1 MFDPRL
7 APPSTSVTLRPMVN
21 PRPVVKVAP
30 IFDGH
35 RCVIVDNFLAEPET
49 MVEYAVFQRG
59 EFLESAGSYYPGPE
73 LPLTGR
79 FVSSVQEA
87 FLLHARTPL
96 NARRVLGIAS
106 RLSLVTRRPEQ
117 LLPGQRMPHRDS
129 YDLDELEGVGAMV
142 LYLFKDERL
151 GGTSFF
157 KPKVS
162 PAEITALLRELRR
175 MELAGESPVLNAPPT
190 FAIASDEHF
199 EKVLTVEPK
208 FNRAIFYNGEL
219 FHSGHITAPE
229 LMVDD
234 PATGRLTVNAF
245 LKLRMAATWVRP
257 PGSSL

>member
-1 MFDPRL
+1 MFDPRH
-7 APPSTSVTLRPMVN
+7 APPPPTPATLRPMVN
-21 PRPVVKVAP
+21 PRPIVNVVP

-35 RCVIVDNFLAEPET
+35 QCVVVDNFLAEPEI
-49 MVEYAVFQRG
+49 MVEYAA
-59 EFLESAGSYYPGPE
+59 LEHRHFVDSADNYYPGPE

-79 FVSSVQEA
+79 IVASMQEA

-96 NARRVLGIAS
+96 KARRVLSINS

-129 YDLDELEGVGAMV
+129 YDLDDMEGVGAMV

-162 PAEITALLRELRR
+162 PPEIDALLRELKRK
-175 MELAGESPVLNAPPT
+175 ELAGESPVPTAAPT
-190 FAIASDEHF
+190 FAIASDDHF

-208 FNRAIFYNGEL
+208 FNRAIFYNGGL
-219 FHSGHITAPE
+219 FHSGYITAPE

-234 PATGRLTVNAF
+234 PTAGRLTVNAF
-245 LKLRMAATWVRP
+245 FKLRMAAT
-257 PGSSL
+257 

>member
-1 MFDPRL
+1 MFEPRHAA
-7 APPSTSVTLRPMVN
+7 APPTAVTLRPMVN
-21 PRPVVKVAP
+21 PRAFATVVP

-35 RCVIVDNFLAEPET
+35 QCVIIDDFLAEPET
-49 MVEYAVFQRG
+49 MVEYAA
-59 EFLESAGSYYPGPE
+59 LERDHFFDSADNYYPGPE

-96 NARRVLGIAS
+96 KARRVLGITS

-129 YDLDELEGVGAMV
+129 YDLAEMEGVGAMV
-142 LYLFKDERL
+142 LYLFSDERL

-157 KPKVS
+157 KPKL
-162 PAEITALLRELRR
+162 PPEEINALLRELRR
-175 MELAGESPVLNAPPT
+175 KEKAGESPAPGAPAT

-199 EKVLTVEPK
+199 EKVLTVAPK

-219 FHSGHITAPE
+219 FHSAYITAPE
-229 LMVDD
+229 LMVGD
-234 PATGRLTVNAF
+234 PTVGRLTVNAF
-245 LKLRMAATWVRP
+245 FKLRMAAT
-257 PGSSL
+257 

>member
-1 MFDPRL
+1 MFASRSA
-7 APPSTSVTLRPMVN
+7 APSPAPVTLRPMVN
-21 PRPVVKVAP
+21 PHPIVTVVP
-30 IFDGH
+30 LFDGH
-35 RCVIVDNFLAEPET
+35 QCVIVDNFMTEPET
-49 MVEYAVFQRG
+49 MVEYAALQRG
-59 EFLESAGSYYPGPE
+59 RFLASAGSYYPGPE

-79 FVSSVQEA
+79 FVAGVQEA

-96 NARRVLGIAS
+96 KARRVLGVAS

-117 LLPGQRMPHRDS
+117 LLPGQRMPHRDA
-129 YDLDELEGVGAMV
+129 YDLADMEGVGAMV

-162 PAEITALLRELRR
+162 PPEIDALLRELKR
-175 MELAGESPVLNAPPT
+175 MELAGESPVPTAPPT
-190 FAIASDEHF
+190 FAISSDEHF
-199 EKVLTVEPK
+199 QKVLTVEPR
-208 FNRAIFYNGEL
+208 FNRAIFYNGGI

-245 LKLRMAATWVRP
+245 FKLRMAAT
-257 PGSSL
+257 

>member
-1 MFDPRL
+1 MFDPRF
-7 APPSTSVTLRPMVN
+7 APPPTSVTLRPMVN
-21 PRPVVKVAP
+21 PRPVVKVVP

-35 RCVIVDNFLAEPET
+35 QCVIVDNFLAEPQT
-49 MVEYAVFQRG
+49 MVEYAVLQRG
-59 EFLESAGSYYPGPE
+59 QFLDSAGNYYPGPE

-79 FVSSVQEA
+79 FVASVQEA

-96 NARRVLGIAS
+96 KARRVLGVAS

-129 YDLDELEGVGAMV
+129 YDLDEMEGVGAMV
-142 LYLFKDERL
+142 LYLFQDERF

-157 KPKVS
+157 KPKLS
-162 PAEITALLRELRR
+162 PAEMSALLRELKR
-175 MELAGESPVLNAPPT
+175 MEMAGESPAPTAPPT

-199 EKVLTVEPK
+199 EKVLTIEPR

-219 FHSGHITAPE
+219 FHSAHITAPE

-234 PATGRLTVNAF
+234 PAAGRLTVNAF
-245 LKLRMAATWVRP
+245 IKLRMAAT
-257 PGSSL
+257 